1 MELQA
6 LVGQF
11 ATQMHTL
18 HPGADGGGDR
28 TAVQQCS
35 LDTTRSARRDDFD
48 ALMKLQS
55 IIGTRPRS
63 RIAATTRRRFR
74 RRDADAAAA
83 AAAISYVHAANDFR
97 FQFESQSNSL

>member
-1 MELQA
+1 MVLQA

-11 ATQMHTL
+11 ATQMHSL

-28 TAVQQCS
+28 TADQQSS
-35 LDTTRSARRDDFD
+35 LDTTRSARREDFGPL
-48 ALMKLQS
+48 AEVQT
-55 IIGTRPRS
+55 IIGARPRS

-83 AAAISYVHAANDFR
+83 AISYVRRAANR
-97 FQFESQSNSL
+97 LLISV